1 MYDFFFYF
9 IFYTATE
16 DDNLKKKKKIFDARE
31 IIMWVYVMTSIVN
44 LFCRSAVQ
52 A

>member
-1 MYDFFFYF
+1 MIIIIIFFIPQQKMTIF
-9 IFYTATE
+9 IF
-16 DDNLKKKKKIFDARE
+16 IFVDARE